1 MQLIFLNNYM
11 FTNREKDVLE
21 LLCKGYTNIE
31 IGENLNI
38 SSHTAKAN
46 VASILRKLQVK
57 NRLMSAL
64 KYRENTYSKERKV

>member
-46 VASILRKLQVK
+46 VASILRKKKKK
-57 NRLMSAL
+57 NRLMAAL

>member
-1 MQLIFLNNYM
+1 M
-11 FTNREKDVLE
+11 FTNLEKDVLE

-57 NRLMSAL
+57 NRLMAAL

>member
-57 NRLMSAL
+57 NRLMAAL
-64 KYRENTYSKERKV
+64 KYRENEN

>member
-46 VASILRKLQVK
+46 VASILRKLQIK
-57 NRLMSAL
+57 NRLMAAL

>member
-21 LLCKGYTNIE
+21 LLCKGYTNVE

-38 SSHTAKAN
+38 SFHTAKAN

-57 NRLMSAL
+57 NRLMAAL

>member
-57 NRLMSAL
+57 NRLMAAL
-64 KYRENTYSKERKV
+64 KYRENTYSEVRKV

>member
-38 SSHTAKAN
+38 SFHTAKAH

-57 NRLMSAL
+57 NRLMAAL

>member
-1 MQLIFLNNYM
+1 M

-38 SSHTAKAN
+38 SLHTEKAHG
-46 VASILRKLQVK
+46 ASILRKLQAK
-57 NRLMSAL
+57 NRLLSVL
-64 KYRENTYSKERKV
+64 KYRENEN

>member
-1 MQLIFLNNYM
+1 MQLIFLNNCM

-57 NRLMSAL
+57 NRLMAAL
-64 KYRENTYSKERKV
+64 KYR

>member
-46 VASILRKLQVK
+46 VASILRKLQAK
-57 NRLMSAL
+57 NRLMAA
-64 KYRENTYSKERKV
+64 

>member
-1 MQLIFLNNYM
+1 M

-38 SSHTAKAN
+38 SFHTAKAN

-57 NRLMSAL
+57 NRLMAAL
-64 KYRENTYSKERKV
+64 KYRENTYSEERKV

>member
-57 NRLMSAL
+57 NRLMAAL
-64 KYRENTYSKERKV
+64 KYRENTTR

>member
-11 FTNREKDVLE
+11 FTNREKEVLE

-57 NRLMSAL
+57 NRLMAAL

>member
-46 VASILRKLQVK
+46 VALILRKLQVK
-57 NRLMSAL
+57 NRLMAAL

>member
-1 MQLIFLNNYM
+1 M

-57 NRLMSAL
+57 NRLMAAL
-64 KYRENTYSKERKV
+64 KYRENTYSEERKV

>member
-57 NRLMSAL
+57 KRLMAAL

>member
-1 MQLIFLNNYM
+1 M
-11 FTNREKDVLE
+11 FTNREKEVLE

-31 IGENLNI
+31 IGETLNI

-57 NRLMSAL
+57 NRWMAAL

>member
-1 MQLIFLNNYM
+1 M
-11 FTNREKDVLE
+11 FTNREKEVLE

-57 NRLMSAL
+57 NRLMAAL
-64 KYRENTYSKERKV
+64 KYRENTYSEERKV

>member
-1 MQLIFLNNYM
+1 M
-11 FTNREKDVLE
+11 FTNREKDILE

-57 NRLMSAL
+57 KRLMAAL

>member
-38 SSHTAKAN
+38 SFHTAKAH
-46 VASILRKLQVK
+46 VASILRKLQAK
-57 NRLMSAL
+57 NRLMAAL

>member
-1 MQLIFLNNYM
+1 M

-38 SSHTAKAN
+38 SFHTAKAN

-57 NRLMSAL
+57 NRLMATL

>member
-57 NRLMSAL
+57 NRLLSVL
-64 KYRENTYSKERKV
+64 KYRENEN

>member
-57 NRLMSAL
+57 NRLMAAL

>member
-1 MQLIFLNNYM
+1 M

-21 LLCKGYTNIE
+21 LLCKGYINIE

-57 NRLMSAL
+57 NRLMAAL

>member
-38 SSHTAKAN
+38 SFHTTKAN
-46 VASILRKLQVK
+46 VASILRKLQAK
-57 NRLMSAL
+57 
-64 KYRENTYSKERKV
+64 TD

>member
-46 VASILRKLQVK
+46 VASILRKLRVK
-57 NRLMSAL
+57 NRLMAAL

>member
-11 FTNREKDVLE
+11 FTNREKDILE

-57 NRLMSAL
+57 NRLMAAL
-64 KYRENTYSKERKV
+64 KYKENTYSEERKV

>member
-1 MQLIFLNNYM
+1 M

-57 NRLMSAL
+57 KRLMAAL

>member
-21 LLCKGYTNIE
+21 LLCKGYINIE

-57 NRLMSAL
+57 NRLMAAL

>member
-38 SSHTAKAN
+38 SFHTAKAN

-57 NRLMSAL
+57 NRLMAAL

>member
-1 MQLIFLNNYM
+1 M

-57 NRLMSAL
+57 NRLMAAL

>member
-11 FTNREKDVLE
+11 FTNREKEVLE

-31 IGENLNI
+31 IGETLNI

-57 NRLMSAL
+57 NRLMAAL

>member
-46 VASILRKLQVK
+46 VALILRKLQVK
-57 NRLMSAL
+57 NRLMAAL
-64 KYRENTYSKERKV
+64 KYRENTYSEERKV

>member
-38 SSHTAKAN
+38 SFHTAKAH
-46 VASILRKLQVK
+46 VASILRKLQAK
-57 NRLMSAL
+57 NRLMAAL
-64 KYRENTYSKERKV
+64 KYRENTYSEERKV

>member
-38 SSHTAKAN
+38 SSHTAIAN

-57 NRLMSAL
+57 NRLMAAL

>member
-1 MQLIFLNNYM
+1 M

-57 NRLMSAL
+57 NRLIAAL